1 MDNVGV
7 AVSVNL
13 VSYMKLHGDDKAR
26 TVARVWERIDPISRS
41 HVERAYG
48 DVFIKWQLEMTRNK
62 DE

>member
-13 VSYMKLHGDDKAR
+13 VSYMKLHGDDEAWQ
-26 TVARVWERIDPISRS
+26 VARVWEGINPIARY

-48 DVFIKWQLEMTRNK
+48 DVFIKWQLEMTRSRN
-62 DE
+62 E